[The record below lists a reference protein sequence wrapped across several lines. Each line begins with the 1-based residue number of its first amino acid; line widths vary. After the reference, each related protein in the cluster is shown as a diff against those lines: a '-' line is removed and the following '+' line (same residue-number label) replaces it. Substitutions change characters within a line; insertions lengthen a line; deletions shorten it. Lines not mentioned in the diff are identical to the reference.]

1 MSVFYRRWRP
11 QTLGEVVGQ
20 EPVVRTLCH
29 ALETGRIAHAYL
41 FSGPRGT
48 GKTSTARILAK
59 AVNCTTTGGRGE
71 PCNNCSLCQSIS
83 EGRCL
88 DVIEVD
94 AASNRRI
101 DEVRQLRERVH
112 FTPSEARF
120 KVYIIDEV
128 HMLTTEASNALLKTL
143 EEPPKHVIFILATTE
158 PHKVLPTILSRC
170 QHFMFRRLSHEAI
183 VSRLS
188 YIAEQEGLSVDREA
202 LSLIARNAS
211 GSLRDA
217 ENLLEQMVNYFGRN
231 IALEDVRSLLG
242 VDVDTFSREIVGNLL
257 EGRLTDCLETLHRAL
272 DEGKDIQI
280 LSRGITNYLRNL
292 LLIKTGAAKAVEA
305 TPEEVEQMKEI
316 ARRVSIQRL
325 LRIVKSFSQ
334 LDLRQDNLSP
344 LPLELAVVESLVES
358 GREPDRFERGEA
370 LRAMERGEEEKAA
383 VRSEPAPASVGTSR
397 QEAGGGDSQLTLET
411 ISRRWREFVNSLRGK
426 GSRGDLDARLR
437 SACQP
442 IGLDGDV
449 LELGFKYQSHLEKIR
464 DPKYQHLVEM
474 GLKEFFGKPLKLKLT
489 LLSSS
494 RPVTQEPLVKAA
506 LESGARIINKE
517 ER

>member
-1 MSVFYRRWRP
+1 MTVFYRRWRP

-29 ALETGRIAHAYL
+29 ALESGRVAHAYL

-71 PCNNCSLCQSIS
+71 PCNRCPLCQAIG

-101 DEVRQLRERVH
+101 EEVRQLRERVH
-112 FTPSEARF
+112 FAPSEARF

-143 EEPPKHVIFILATTE
+143 EEPPRHVIFILATTE

-170 QHFMFRRLSHEAI
+170 QHFAFRRLSQQAI
-183 VSRLS
+183 VSRLR
-188 YIAEQEGLSVDREA
+188 YIAEQEGLSIAPEGLA
-202 LSLIARNAS
+202 FIARSAA

-217 ENLLEQMVNYFGRN
+217 ENILEQAVNYYGRN
-231 IALEDVRSLLG
+231 ITLENVRELLG
-242 VDVDTFSREIVGNLL
+242 IDVEASSRELVEHLL
-257 EGRLTDCLETLHRAL
+257 EGRLTSCLETIHRVL
-272 DEGKDIQI
+272 DEGKELQS
-280 LSRGITNYLRNL
+280 LSRSITGYLRNL
-292 LLIKTGAAKAVEA
+292 LLIKAGAIKAVDA
-305 TPEEVEQMKEI
+305 TPEELEHMKRTAEK
-316 ARRVSIQRL
+316 VPLHYL
-325 LRIVKSFSQ
+325 LRVLRSFSQ
-334 LDLRQDNLSP
+334 LDVRQDSLSP
-344 LPLELAVVESLVES
+344 LPLELAVIEALVEG
-358 GREPDRFERGEA
+358 GREVERKEVVREVPSREVTAVGVSIPRREPSGED
-370 LRAMERGEEEKAA
+370 
-383 VRSEPAPASVGTSR
+383 SE
-397 QEAGGGDSQLTLET
+397 LTLET

-442 IGLDGDV
+442 IGLEGDV

-464 DPKYQHLVEM
+464 DPKYQHLVEL
-474 GLKEFFGKPLKLKLT
+474 GLKEFFGRPLKLKLT

-506 LESGARIINKE
+506 LESGARIIDKE